1 MDFSKLYNDTLD
13 LFNIRRQPFAIYIL
27 IGVLCGLAAVAF
39 HLSIHYVFEQVV
51 HFQQAQE
58 SQWLPLV
65 LMVLAPAFGGLVVGV
80 VLTYI
85 EPGAGGSGIPQSKAA
100 YWNNAGILSMKEATW
115 RFILGTVSIGSG
127 NSLGREGPTVHL
139 CASIASQVG
148 QRFRLDRDDVRD
160 LVPVGI
166 AAGIAAAFNAPMAAV
181 IFVIE
186 ELLSHE
192 YKPKNMGGIVFA
204 AVIAAS
210 IERIIL
216 GSNPIYNVAE
226 MPAYDVDWWMLICIP
241 IGIVG
246 GISGSFFLRSLL
258 KARHYFF
265 YEQKVLPTW
274 LRPAIGGFAM
284 GLVGTSIFFFTDH
297 HGIFGL
303 GYDDLNSTL
312 NGQLIGATL
321 LVLFIGKMIATI
333 LSFST
338 GGSGG
343 IFAPSLFIGTMMGGF
358 IGYLVSVWFAVDPAI
373 IGGAALLGMGAFFAG
388 FIRAPFTSVLI
399 IYEMTG
405 NYSLI
410 LPLMFGNM
418 IAFNIAERLHRM
430 RIYDFL
436 LFQDGIELSCNKDQ
450 SKSDGYRGS

>member
-1 MDFSKLYNDTLD
+1 MDFSKLYTDTLD

-27 IGVLCGLAAVAF
+27 IGVLCGFAAVAF

-51 HFQQAQE
+51 HFQQEQPK
-58 SQWLPLV
+58 WLSLI
-65 LMVLAPAFGGLVVGV
+65 LMVLAPAFGGLVVGL

-85 EPGAGGSGIPQSKAA
+85 EPAAGGSGVPQSKEA
-100 YWNNAGILSMKEATW
+100 YWNNFGILSIKEAFW

-148 QRFRLDRDDVRD
+148 QRFKLDYDDIRD

-181 IFVIE
+181 TFVIE

-192 YKPKNMGGIVFA
+192 YTPRNMGGIVFA

-216 GSNPIYNVAE
+216 GSNPIYNVPE

-265 YEQKVLPTW
+265 YEQKKIPTW
-274 LRPAIGGFAM
+274 LRPAVGGFAM
-284 GLVGTSIFFFTDH
+284 GLVGTSVFFMTDH

-303 GYDDLNSTL
+303 GYEDLNSTL

-321 LVLFIGKMIATI
+321 LVLFIGKIIATV
-333 LSFST
+333 LSYST

-343 IFAPSLFIGTMMGGF
+343 VFAPSLFMGTMMGGF
-358 IGYLVSVWFAVDPAI
+358 IGFLVSEWFAVDPAI

-418 IAFNIAERLHRM
+418 IAFNISERLHRM
-430 RIYDFL
+430 RIYDSL
-436 LFQDGIELSCNKDQ
+436 LLQDGIELSCNVNKG
-450 SKSDGYRGS
+450 KSTDYKGS